1 MPKKITSIQVT
12 GLWNQYNLLWQLV
25 PGVNILSGN
34 NGSGKSTIL
43 RCLVD
48 MFRNGKISSLR
59 QPLVDQIKITF
70 DDQTTVSSSQPF
82 DTRNYN
88 IDVISTF
95 DMGLRES
102 DAINKLSGG
111 EVRTELDW
119 ELYRLHTEYLNFQLD
134 MSKDLIASLMRGE
147 HINGILENKI
157 LFYDII
163 DSLFEATGKTI
174 NRHDNSLSFT
184 VGCRQISPYQLSSGE
199 KQMLIILTTV
209 LIQRQREVIML
220 MDEPEISLHFDWQRR
235 LIEDILR
242 LNPNLQL
249 IMATHAPAMAMDGWI
264 DKVTEITELITNND
278 EI

>member
-1 MPKKITSIQVT
+1 MPNNITSIQVT
-12 GLWNQYNLLWQLV
+12 GLWNQHNLQWQLT
-25 PGVNILSGN
+25 PGVNILSGT

-43 RCLVD
+43 RCLAD
-48 MFRNGKISSLR
+48 MFRSGKISPLR
-59 QPLVDQIKITF
+59 QNLVEQIIVTF
-70 DDQTTVSSSQPF
+70 DDQTTVSSNQPF
-82 DTRNYN
+82 ETHRFN

-102 DAINKLSGG
+102 DAISKLSGG
-111 EVRTELDW
+111 QVRTELDW

-134 MSKDLIASLMRGE
+134 MSKELIATLMRGE

-163 DSLFEATGKTI
+163 DSLFEATDKSI
-174 NRHDNSLSFT
+174 NREDNALSFT
-184 VGCRQISPYQLSSGE
+184 VGNRKITPYQLSSGE
-199 KQMLIILTTV
+199 KQILIILTTV
-209 LIQRQREVIML
+209 LIQQRKNVVML

-235 LIEDILR
+235 LIEDVLR